1 MKKANKAKVVICSN
15 IKGGVAKT
23 TTAATLG
30 AGLVQKGYKVLFV
43 DADPQSNLTM
53 CFMPE
58 PDEGS
63 NTLYKVFAG
72 EVVEKNGKEVTRE
85 VPIAEVKV
93 TIKPGMDIVP
103 GDFSLCSADLE
114 FLGEINSMSMLKD
127 ALEEEKEQYDF
138 IIIDTPP
145 NVGILTMNAFI
156 AGDIIITPMAA
167 DSFSLRA
174 IQLLRKTIDKVML
187 KANPHLSVAGVLLT
201 KHNER
206 LNSAK
211 SLSATIDMAAD
222 LLDTTVYN
230 TTIRQAAVVL
240 ESQLYRKDLYDFAP
254 KAPVTQDY
262 GKFVEEFLERLKM
275 EDK

>member
-1 MKKANKAKVVICSN
+1 MKKTNKAKVVICSN

-85 VPIAEVKV
+85 VPISKVKV
-93 TIKPGMDIVP
+93 AIKPGMDIVP

-127 ALEEEKEQYDF
+127 ALEEEKEKYDF

-174 IQLLRKTIDKVML
+174 IQLLRKTIDRVML

-211 SLSATIDMAAD
+211 SLSATIDKAAD

-240 ESQLYRKDLYDFAP
+240 ESQLYRTDLYDFAP

-262 GKFVEEFLERLKM
+262 EKFVEEFLERLKM
-275 EDK
+275 EGK